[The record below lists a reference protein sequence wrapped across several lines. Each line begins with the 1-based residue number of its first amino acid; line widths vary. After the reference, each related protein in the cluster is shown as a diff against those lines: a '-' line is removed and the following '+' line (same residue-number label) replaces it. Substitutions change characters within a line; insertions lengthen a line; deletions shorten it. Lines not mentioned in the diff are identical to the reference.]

1 MLSKRNLLSLQIN
14 NNKMNFTIIIPHKN
28 IPSLLCR
35 LISSIPVREDLE
47 IIVVDD
53 GSDAAIVNFDD
64 LPFMDRVNTHY
75 MLNKESRGAGY
86 ARNCALPL
94 AKGKWV
100 LYADSD
106 DFFNEGFDA
115 FLNDY
120 VDSDADVV
128 YFNANSVD
136 TDTYEPSNRV
146 EHLHEF
152 INDYEQ
158 GKKHGSLALRYL
170 FTEPWCKMVKRELI
184 EKYAISFEETCIR
197 NDVRYSYLVGHYAKK
212 ILVDNRQLYCVTT
225 RQNSVSRG
233 VGYQASMDE
242 LKVYA
247 GWKKFFLD
255 NHVPLELPKFDY
267 RAYNF
272 ARHLYKNNRLFRAEY
287 AKLIE
292 GGLSHFYILGQIL
305 KYLWKSVGY
314 KINV

>member
-1 MLSKRNLLSLQIN
+1 MET
-14 NNKMNFTIIIPHKN
+14 NFTIIIPHKN
-28 IPSLLCR
+28 TPTLLER
-35 LISSIPVREDLE
+35 LIDSIPTRDDLE

-53 GSDAAIVNFDD
+53 HSDADIVDFNHF
-64 LPFMDRVNTHY
+64 PCKDRVGLAVV
-75 MLNKESRGAGY
+75 MNKESHGAGH

-94 AKGKWV
+94 VKGKWV
-100 LYADSD
+100 LFADSD
-106 DFFNEGFDA
+106 DFFNSGFND
-115 FLNDY
+115 FLNKY
-120 VDSDADVV
+120 IDSDADIV

-146 EHLHEF
+146 DHLHDF
-152 INDYEQ
+152 ISEYSRDKER
-158 GKKHGSLALRYL
+158 GELIMRYL

-184 EKYAISFEETCIR
+184 EKNGIKFEETSIR

-212 ILVDNRQLYCVTT
+212 ILVDDRQLYCVTT

-247 GWKKFFLD
+247 GWKKFFLV
-255 NHVPLELPKFDY
+255 NHIPFELPKFDY

-272 ARHLYKNNRLFRAEY
+272 ARHLYKDNKLFREEY
-287 AKLIE
+287 RILKDA
-292 GGLSHFYILGQIL
+292 GLSHAYIFSQIL

-314 KINV
+314 KLN